1 MYEKCAKSLACHAAT
16 VFRTMTG
23 HEPSNVVILDDCET
37 VKHNFTLGAR
47 VNFKEEEADGP
58 EVKGFFIC
66 AFETKKHASDFALDI
81 SRYLGLNPS
90 DTANEIDNYVGEF
103 LNVVIGLTCSSWA
116 DHGLRMEFDPPERL
130 QEHSIDKSPS
140 SGYFFEV
147 GILAENFYKT
157 ILFVHFLPLSI

>member
-1 MYEKCAKSLACHAAT
+1 MYEKCAKSLASHAAN

-23 HEPSNVVILDDCET
+23 HEPSNVVILDDKERG
-37 VKHNFTLGAR
+37 KHNFTLGAR
-47 VNFKEEEADGP
+47 VNFKGEEADGP

-66 AFETKKHASDFALDI
+66 AFETKKHASHFALDV
-81 SRYLGLNPS
+81 SRYLGLNTS
-90 DTANEIDNYVGEF
+90 DNLIDIDNYVAEF

-116 DHGLRMEFDPPERL
+116 DHGLRMEFDPPEKL
-130 QEHSIDKSPS
+130 QEHTIDKSPS

-157 ILFVHFLPLSI
+157 VLFVHFFPKFT